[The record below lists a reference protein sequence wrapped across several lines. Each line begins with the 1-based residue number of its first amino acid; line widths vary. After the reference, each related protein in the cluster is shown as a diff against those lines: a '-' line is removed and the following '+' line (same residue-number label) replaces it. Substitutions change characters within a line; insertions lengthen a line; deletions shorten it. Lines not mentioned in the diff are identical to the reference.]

1 MNSEYPS
8 SPTNKPLPTPN
19 PFTQASHRREVK
31 RQVVLPL
38 GITLFIFIS
47 VVTWLAWAGV
57 GTVERWS
64 QIAVIFMLMIG
75 LVLGLIFLSVI
86 IGLFYLITMILRTI
100 PPYARMAQDAIS
112 KINQQVQ
119 TGSNVSVRPVIEI
132 QKFLAMVDVLLG
144 RRKV

>member
-1 MNSEYPS
+1 MNSEFPA
-8 SPTNKPLPTPN
+8 SPAKKPLPTPN

-38 GITLFIFIS
+38 VITLIIFIS
-47 VVTWLAWAGV
+47 VVTWLAWAEV

-75 LVLGLIFLSVI
+75 LVLGLIFLGVI
-86 IGLFYLITMILRTI
+86 ISLFYFVTMILRTI
-100 PPYARMAQDAIS
+100 PPYARLAQDAIT
-112 KINQQVQ
+112 KINQQVKA
-119 TGSNVSVRPVIEI
+119 GSNVSVRPVIEI